1 MQIEALQERDWVQ
14 VKQIYLE
21 AFPKSE
27 QKPFSSLK
35 RGVKRGNWRSMPQKR
50 GICCWD
56 SPWSSPTA
64 IR

>member
-1 MQIEALQERDWVQ
+1 MQIEALQERDWAQ

-35 RGVKRGNWRSMPQKR
+35 RG
-50 GICCWD
+50 
-56 SPWSSPTA
+56 
-64 IR
+64 